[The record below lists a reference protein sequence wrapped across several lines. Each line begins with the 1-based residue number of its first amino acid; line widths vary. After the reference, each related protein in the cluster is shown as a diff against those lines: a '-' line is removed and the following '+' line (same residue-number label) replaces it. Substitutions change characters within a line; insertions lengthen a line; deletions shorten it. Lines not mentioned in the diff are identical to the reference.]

1 MTTQGTAYPESTLP
15 PTRKLP
21 ADGLSATEAGEA
33 TSPELRVRL
42 RNAMDSSKARLTEWK
57 GGFEEG
63 VRARPIQS
71 MLIATAVGAAIGLLI
86 GRRSR

>member
-1 MTTQGTAYPESTLP
+1 MTAQDTAYPETALP
-15 PTRKLP
+15 STRKLP
-21 ADGLSATEAGEA
+21 ADVHTNAEIGEA
-33 TSPELRVRL
+33 ASSELRGRL
-42 RNAMDSSKARLTEWK
+42 RTALDSSKERLTEWK

-71 MLIATAVGAAIGLLI
+71 VLIATAVGAAIGLLI

>member
-1 MTTQGTAYPESTLP
+1 MTTQNSTFPDPTAS
-15 PTRKLP
+15 
-21 ADGLSATEAGEA
+21 EAA
-33 TSPELRVRL
+33 SPELRVRM
-42 RNAMDSSKARLTEWK
+42 RNALETGKTRLTEWK

-71 MLIATAVGAAIGLLI
+71 ILIATAVGAAIGLLL